1 MSYKEPFQE
10 EYESITKYEKNN
22 IENAQADKTISVA
35 KMIFG
40 LLAAGIVATILGITP
55 ITIALL
61 ALDGI
66 FVAKQGV
73 TIANANQIV
82 NDKKHIVSKLSA
94 PDNEY
99 LSGNEKHNT
108 YQNYISQKTTKEET
122 KKNEVSF
129 EA

>member
-82 NDKKHIVSKLSA
+82 NDKKHIV
-94 PDNEY
+94 
-99 LSGNEKHNT
+99 
-108 YQNYISQKTTKEET
+108 
-122 KKNEVSF
+122 
-129 EA
+129 